1 MGPCFPADALIVN
14 SCLCA
19 IPVWGH
25 CSTSRTEEQSGQ
37 VTQGLGAELGC
48 PELQV
53 CILTLDFSQVGCSSA
68 AYEEF
73 VAQTRKHQ

>member
-1 MGPCFPADALIVN
+1 MLY
-14 SCLCA
+14 
-19 IPVWGH
+19 
-25 CSTSRTEEQSGQ
+25 QSGDTVLPQEWKNKAGQ
-37 VTQGLGAELGC
+37 VTQRLGAELGC

-53 CILTLDFSQVGCSSA
+53 CILTLDFTQVGCSSA